1 MKSST
6 DTGVSSSTIPP
17 PPPYPTLPGPCESNH
32 THHYHHTITTDEP
45 ENDSTMINQDSILR
59 IRRCNTHKCSSTTT
73 TTTTKNEPRKQNE
86 SSSTTIS
93 RPPPPPP
100 MTVVTPSTKN
110 VHRWTSTPL
119 LLKMGSIGIDITTT
133 TTTAIITPT
142 SSSIRKNNRDDNSS
156 TVPRYN
162 NNNSSNHN
170 HINDHTNHHHHNN
183 SNTAARTWPTL
194 PILLR
199 HPHTKVVHNV
209 CRRIEKMGSRQLQ
222 NIFDCRSCDTTT
234 DTSVVPNVDPD
245 SNDIE
250 IITTTHTTSSK
261 TTYSDDPLNVSQP
274 PPPSVLRLPHKRTNR
289 SIPIRM
295 PSTLWKPHSHHQE
308 ASSPLTGSS
317 TISKSPMSVETTST
331 GSSTTGSSTKNDSDH
346 SHRTSSTTRPR
357 PPPSQ
362 RRRREVRFN
371 EDLNQVIDSELSPIH
386 IKEYRK
392 SMWWSHKDRV
402 RSMKQRDVDLQYI
415 LKQNRPAPTQ
425 STGSTT
431 TSTEHQEGPLPL
443 DPISNADEVKEND
456 LSLDN
461 RNIEDA
467 QTIATQNS
475 KVDTGTTTH
484 AATVLSEYCQAVV
497 TLYLYC
503 HTQCMT
509 TTTMDVNETTRATA
523 TASTTSLRLNPDVQ
537 HAICI
542 VASSKYR
549 GLERIVCK
557 ILQIQKVSIPLTE
570 AERSHWIPNTTTT
583 TTSFA
588 GSIPMQSTPLIP
600 TVPRVPRILRGTEN
614 TNGDDTTTPKAIPD
628 EKNRP
633 TTNPLVV
640 ATTIVA
646 HETTIEVIHTAL
658 SSTLSPRLEIQETVA
673 VPIPVTNSMALSS
686 AMAKEVIRSTGS
698 DMSLLPSI
706 LVGSSSSSSSS
717 SSTTTTNSNM
727 STAMYI
733 RQCVLEYQTQW
744 QHQPPPQRN
753 GSRNPKTKKTGKNYY
768 RGNRDDPTTT
778 PIPLSPPLT
787 TIVLFEE
794 SAQEQHHRSRS
805 VDQKDAS
812 ALRQYYTSFPGH
824 SVSIV
829 WAQLMAIGDASILIS
844 GMNHYDGKVIQE

>member
-1 MKSST
+1 
-6 DTGVSSSTIPP
+6 
-17 PPPYPTLPGPCESNH
+17 
-32 THHYHHTITTDEP
+32 
-45 ENDSTMINQDSILR
+45 
-59 IRRCNTHKCSSTTT
+59 
-73 TTTTKNEPRKQNE
+73 
-86 SSSTTIS
+86 
-93 RPPPPPP
+93 

-110 VHRWTSTPL
+110 IHRWTSTPL

-133 TTTAIITPT
+133 TATAIITPT
-142 SSSIRKNNRDDNSS
+142 SSSIRRSNRDENSS
-156 TVPRYN
+156 TVPHYN
-162 NNNSSNHN
+162 NKSSSNHN
-170 HINDHTNHHHHNN
+170 HNSDHTNYHHHHHHHN
-183 SNTAARTWPTL
+183 SNTAARTRPTL

-250 IITTTHTTSSK
+250 IITT
-261 TTYSDDPLNVSQP
+261 
-274 PPPSVLRLPHKRTNR
+274 KRTNR

-295 PSTLWKPHSHHQE
+295 PTTIWKPHSHQE

-415 LKQNRPAPTQ
+415 LKQNRQAPTQ
-425 STGSTT
+425 SAGSTT
-431 TSTEHQEGPLPL
+431 TSTEHQEEPLPL
-443 DPISNADEVKEND
+443 DPISNADVVKEND
-456 LSLDN
+456 LSLGN
-461 RNIEDA
+461 TNTEDA

-509 TTTMDVNETTRATA
+509 TTTVDVNETTPATA
-523 TASTTSLRLNPDVQ
+523 TASTTSLRLNPDVL

-588 GSIPMQSTPLIP
+588 GAIPRPSTPLIP
-600 TVPRVPRILRGTEN
+600 TLPRVPRILRGKEN

-673 VPIPVTNSMALSS
+673 VPIPATNSMALSS
-686 AMAKEVIRSTGS
+686 AMAKEVIHSTGPE
-698 DMSLLPSI
+698 MSLLPSI

-717 SSTTTTNSNM
+717 SSTTNSNSNM

-753 GSRNPKTKKTGKNYY
+753 GDRNPKTKKTGKTYY

-794 SAQEQHHRSRS
+794 SAQEQYHRSRS

>member
-59 IRRCNTHKCSSTTT
+59 IRRCNTHKCRT

-100 MTVVTPSTKN
+100 PMTVVTPTTKN

-162 NNNSSNHN
+162 SKSSSNHKHN
-170 HINDHTNHHHHNN
+170 SDRTNYHHHHHN

-250 IITTTHTTSSK
+250 IITT
-261 TTYSDDPLNVSQP
+261 
-274 PPPSVLRLPHKRTNR
+274 KRTNR

-295 PSTLWKPHSHHQE
+295 PTTIWKPHSHQE

-317 TISKSPMSVETTST
+317 TISKSPMSIETTST

-415 LKQNRPAPTQ
+415 LKQNRQAPTQ
-425 STGSTT
+425 SAGSTT
-431 TSTEHQEGPLPL
+431 TSTEHQEEPLPL
-443 DPISNADEVKEND
+443 DPISNADVVKEND
-456 LSLDN
+456 LSLGN
-461 RNIEDA
+461 TNTEDA

-509 TTTMDVNETTRATA
+509 TITVDVNETTPATA
-523 TASTTSLRLNPDVQ
+523 TASTTSLRLNPDVL

-570 AERSHWIPNTTTT
+570 AERSHWIPNTTMT

-588 GSIPMQSTPLIP
+588 GSIPMPSTPLIP
-600 TVPRVPRILRGTEN
+600 TVPRVPRILRGKEN

-628 EKNRP
+628 DKNRP

-640 ATTIVA
+640 ATTILA

-673 VPIPVTNSMALSS
+673 VPIPATNSMALSS
-686 AMAKEVIRSTGS
+686 AMAKEVIHSTGPE
-698 DMSLLPSI
+698 MSLLPSI

-717 SSTTTTNSNM
+717 SSTTNSNSNM

-753 GSRNPKTKKTGKNYY
+753 GDRNPKTKKTGKTYY

-794 SAQEQHHRSRS
+794 PAQEQYHRTRR

-829 WAQLMAIGDASILIS
+829 WAQLMAIGDTSILIS
-844 GMNHYDGKVIQE
+844 GMNHNDGKVIQE